1 MTSKSF
7 FKTAN
12 ILHRAFLGGS
22 ILTVVVAIYV
32 NATDKLILGPEV
44 QLTNILMI
52 ITLIMGLWGIIGS
65 LFISNMLMKKA
76 ATEESLGK
84 KMARYR
90 AVLVVR
96 SAITEGA
103 VLLGGVAFMIT
114 GSMICLAVAVICTVF
129 LAFMRPDK
137 EEAKRSLQLSSSDA
151 MKLDREEAEF

>member
-1 MTSKSF
+1 MTTKSF

-44 QLTNILMI
+44 QLTNI
-52 ITLIMGLWGIIGS
+52 
-65 LFISNMLMKKA
+65 LMKKA